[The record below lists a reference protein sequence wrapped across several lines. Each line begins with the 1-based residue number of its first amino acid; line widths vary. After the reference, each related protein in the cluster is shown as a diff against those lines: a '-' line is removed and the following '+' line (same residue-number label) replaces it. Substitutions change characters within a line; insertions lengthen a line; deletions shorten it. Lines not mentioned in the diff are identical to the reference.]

1 MEVKKIVLD
10 SIREKGEEL
19 SINVVAADD
28 DKLKDLGFD
37 SIQFLGVV
45 ISICEKLNIDM
56 NHVNSMEISTEN
68 TVTEFVNNFKVYLPN
83 EMPVN

>member
-1 MEVKKIVLD
+1 MEIQKIVLD
-10 SIREKGEEL
+10 TIKEKGAEL
-19 SINVVAADD
+19 SLTIDAADN

-68 TVTEFVNNFKVYLPN
+68 SITEFVDNFRVYIPN
-83 EMPVN
+83 